1 MAIKQTNSKT
11 RREGDIMAF
20 TVAQLDAEISKQ
32 EKAKKT
38 AQEKID
44 KIKIT
49 TIEPLQE
56 KIKQTEKTISK
67 LQGLKTQ
74 FEKLEAEYNSAT
86 NG

>member
-1 MAIKQTNSKT
+1 
-11 RREGDIMAF
+11 MAF
-20 TVAQLDAEISKQ
+20 TVAQLDAEIAKQ

>member
-1 MAIKQTNSKT
+1 
-11 RREGDIMAF
+11 MAF
-20 TVAQLDAEISKQ
+20 TVAQLDAKIAKQ
-32 EKAKKT
+32 EKAKT
-38 AQEKID
+38 QAQEKID
-44 KIKIT
+44 KVKIN

>member
-1 MAIKQTNSKT
+1 
-11 RREGDIMAF
+11 MAF
-20 TVAQLDAEISKQ
+20 TVAQLDAEIAKQ
-32 EKAKKT
+32 EKAKT
-38 AQEKID
+38 QAQEKID
-44 KIKIT
+44 KVKIN

>member
-1 MAIKQTNSKT
+1 
-11 RREGDIMAF
+11 MAF
-20 TVAQLDAEISKQ
+20 TVAQLDAEIAKQ
-32 EKAKKT
+32 EKVKT
-38 AQEKID
+38 QAQKKID
-44 KIKIT
+44 KVKIN

-74 FEKLEAEYNSAT
+74 FEKLEAEYISAT

>member
-1 MAIKQTNSKT
+1 
-11 RREGDIMAF
+11 MAF
-20 TVAQLDAEISKQ
+20 TVAQLDAEIAKQ
-32 EKAKKT
+32 EKAKTK

-44 KIKIT
+44 KVKIN

-74 FEKLEAEYNSAT
+74 FDKLEAEYNSAT

>member
-1 MAIKQTNSKT
+1 
-11 RREGDIMAF
+11 MAF
-20 TVAQLDAEISKQ
+20 TVAQLDAEIAKQ
-32 EKAKKT
+32 EKAKT
-38 AQEKID
+38 QAQKKID
-44 KIKIT
+44 KVKIN

>member
-1 MAIKQTNSKT
+1 
-11 RREGDIMAF
+11 MAF

-32 EKAKKT
+32 EKAKKM

>member
-1 MAIKQTNSKT
+1 
-11 RREGDIMAF
+11 MAF
-20 TVAQLDAEISKQ
+20 TVAQLDAEIAKQ
-32 EKAKKT
+32 EKAKT
-38 AQEKID
+38 QAQEKID
-44 KIKIT
+44 KVKIN

-56 KIKQTEKTISK
+56 KIKQTEKNISK